1 MKLISFTKM
10 VASGNDFVVIDEE
23 NNKNIHFSTERIKT
37 ICNRKY
43 GIGADGLMILK
54 NILAD
59 KPNVEFY
66 NSDGS
71 YGALCGNGSRCI
83 IKYIDELFSK
93 KKDIIRFIFN
103 GKEYSGFI
111 DDNGYPVFYLR
122 EPLEININKKI
133 EFNGEIISG
142 DFIDINTPHF
152 VINID
157 ESTEFWGENPV
168 LDSIKV
174 FDIGKQIRYADEF
187 QPNGTNV
194 NFIRIRNNC
203 ISIRTYERGVE
214 DETLS
219 CGTGSVSATI
229 SAFLRGGVKPPVEVL
244 TKSGEKLI
252 VNFNYE
258 NKVFNK
264 LTLTGS
270 AKKVFTGEFILN

>member
-59 KPNVEFY
+59 IPNVKFY
-66 NSDGS
+66 NADGS

-83 IKYIDELFSK
+83 IKYIDELFTK

-111 DDNGYPVFYLR
+111 GDNGYPVFYLH

-133 EFNGEIISG
+133 EFNGKIISG

-157 ESTEFWGENPV
+157 ESTDFWGENPD
-168 LDSIKV
+168 LNSIKV

-194 NFIRIRNNC
+194 NFIRIRNNR

-219 CGTGSVSATI
+219 CGTGSVSAAI
-229 SAFLRGGVKPPVEVL
+229 SAFLRGGIKPPVEVL

-258 NKVFNK
+258 NKAFNK